1 MRQVLGSRKNYPMT
15 GTVQVFDEKRGQGDL
30 VMERGST
37 EMHSTQ
43 RVRKEK
49 FGIVRETS
57 EGNLLGNQLV
67 SAVGAD
73 YQ

>member
-1 MRQVLGSRKNYPMT
+1 
-15 GTVQVFDEKRGQGDL
+15 
-30 VMERGST
+30 
-37 EMHSTQ
+37 MHSTE

-73 YQ
+73 DQYI